1 MPIPASWIVSINPR
15 LIQPGGT
22 DLEFNGLILTENALM
37 PLSSMVM
44 EFTTADAVG
53 AYFGLDSQE
62 YALASQYFLGYNNSF
77 AKPRRLMFGARVSS
91 ARAAF
96 LRGAKFAGT
105 LASLQAI
112 TDGSLKVTIN
122 GTAYTVTGLDFNA
135 DTSYSDVAETIQTA
149 LAAELASTT
158 VTYSSLTGA
167 FQINSPTTGA
177 ESTISYAE
185 GGGSGTDISGTLGLT
200 QAAGAVLS
208 QGSDE
213 LTPTANMAAIKQ
225 QTQNWVTFT
234 TTYEA
239 EAEEILG
246 LADWASSQGVDYLY
260 VPWSADPLLIQQ
272 GSTNS
277 IADQIKAAEYGATA
291 LVYENVESAV
301 FVLGTWASIDW
312 NRRQGTITQA
322 FKHADGLAPTVTD
335 ETTASLLENK
345 TCNYI
350 GKFATRNDD
359 FTFFYPGAMFGD
371 YNWIDTYINMIWLK
385 NVMQVAIMNGLN
397 SAGRV
402 PYNARGYALIRSWLQ
417 DPINRALKNGCI
429 DTGVTLSESQKAQVM
444 NEAGLDISN
453 ELWINGYYIQVEDAG
468 AQVRVTR
475 DSPNVSCWITYAGSV
490 HRIVVASTTL
500 A

>member
-44 EFTTADAVG
+44 EFTAADAVG
-53 AYFGLDSQE
+53 SYFGLDSAE
-62 YALASQYFLGYNNSF
+62 YAQATQYFLGYNNSF
-77 AKPRRLMFGARVSS
+77 AKPKRLMFGARVSE

-96 LRGAKFAGT
+96 LRGGKFTGT
-105 LASLQAI
+105 LASLQAV

-122 GTAYTVTGLDFNA
+122 GTVYTVTGLDFNA

-149 LAAELASTT
+149 LAAELTSTT

-167 FQINSPTTGA
+167 FQITSPTTGA
-177 ESTISYAE
+177 ESTITYAE

-234 TTYEA
+234 TLYEA
-239 EAEEILG
+239 EDDEILA
-246 LADWASSQGVDYLY
+246 LAEWASGQGVDYLY
-260 VPWSADPLLIQQ
+260 VPWSADALLTQQ
-272 GSTNS
+272 GSSNS
-277 IADQIKAAEYGATA
+277 IADQIEAAEYGATT
-291 LVYENVESAV
+291 LTYLNPETAV
-301 FVLGTWASIDW
+301 FVLGMIASIDW
-312 NRRQGTITQA
+312 NRWQGVITTA
-322 FKHADGLAPTVTD
+322 FKHADGLAASVTD

-345 TCNYI
+345 KCNYI

-359 FTFFYPGAMFGD
+359 FTFFYNGSMFGE
-371 YNWIDTYINMIWLK
+371 YAWIDTYINAIWLK
-385 NVMQVAIMNGLN
+385 NVMQVAIMNGLT

-402 PYNARGYALIRSWLQ
+402 PYNERGYALIRSWLQ
-417 DPINRALKNGCI
+417 DPINRAIKNGCI
-429 DTGVTLSESQKAQVM
+429 DTGVTLSESQKAQVA

-475 DSPNVSCWITYAGSV
+475 DSPNVSVWFSYSGSI
-490 HRIVVASTTL
+490 HRVNVASVLL